1 MPCRWVQIITA
12 RLQKSSGG
20 EHCSLL
26 ECEISWRINF
36 NVQPRID
43 QRCDGS
49 LGLWHEQLQGA
60 SALGWAPAPPRDAE
74 LPGLGLRSGTAPGA
88 HAELSAPAPGNQP
101 GLCAEAWGVGLSPHP
116 AASHCGPGARQPV
129 LRRTQSQRSSA
140 ARSTAPRPG
149 YGNFGARAR
158 VRHSHS
164 SCHWCGGERP
174 FFVSL

>member
-20 EHCSLL
+20 GHCSLL

-74 LPGLGLRSGTAPGA
+74 LGLRSGTAPGA

-101 GLCAEAWGVGLSPHP
+101 GLRAEAWGAGLSPRPP
-116 AASHCGPGARQPV
+116 ASPCGPGARQPV
-129 LRRTQSQRSSA
+129 LCRTRSRRRSA
-140 ARSTAPRPG
+140 ARSGAPRPG
-149 YGNFGARAR
+149 GTFGARAR

-164 SCHWCGGERP
+164 S
-174 FFVSL
+174 